1 MAVDEPRT
9 WPPLWAVP
17 LLLLLAIVLAVQVSA
32 FLGLF
37 GLVPLA
43 VFVWWIQTK
52 ADRYVRDRRGRAPA
66 ERKKR
71 MLVN

>member
-1 MAVDEPRT
+1 MDEPRT

-17 LLLLLAIVLAVQVSA
+17 LLLLLAIDLAVRVSA

-52 ADRYVRDRRGRAPA
+52 ADRYVRDRRGRVPA
-66 ERKKR
+66 ERKTR